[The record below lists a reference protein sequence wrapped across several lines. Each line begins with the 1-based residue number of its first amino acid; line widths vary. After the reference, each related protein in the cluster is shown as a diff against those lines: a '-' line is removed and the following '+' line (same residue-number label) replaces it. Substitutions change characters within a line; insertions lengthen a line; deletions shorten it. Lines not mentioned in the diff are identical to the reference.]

1 MHMDIRRVVAVA
13 LMAISPAV
21 AGQGIKTASGPQPT
35 PRYVQKAKQPYNPGA
50 TPLKCDQHA
59 DPRYRLL
66 CNDIEHAHVQG
77 MAKRQGLPMPSAD
90 VISLPSMGS
99 AGAKALGAACIGGT
113 AMRRLPNGWSSC
125 GTLRGIG
132 GGAASSDWGVGAKP
146 LRPTQIGRASC
157 RERVF

>member
-1 MHMDIRRVVAVA
+1 MDIRRVVAVA

-21 AGQGIKTASGPQPT
+21 AGQGIKTASGPQPA
-35 PRYVQKAKQPYNPGA
+35 PSYVQKAKQPYNPGA

-66 CNDIEHAHVQG
+66 CNDIERAHVQG
-77 MAKRQGLPMPSAD
+77 MAKRQGLPVPSAD

-113 AMRRLPNGWSSC
+113 AMRRLPNGWEQ
-125 GTLRGIG
+125 LRDAQGN
-132 GGAASSDWGVGAKP
+132 W
-146 LRPTQIGRASC
+146 RRC
-157 RERVF
+157 REQ